1 MQFENVSSNL
11 YRYIY
16 TTFELDGKG
25 QDVVGNFQEWASS
38 ISYIKCMMQ
47 I

>member
-1 MQFENVSSNL
+1 MQLESVSSNL

-25 QDVVGNFQEWASS
+25 QDVVGNLQEGASS
-38 ISYIKCMMQ
+38 ISYIKCVMQ
-47 I
+47 F